1 LATLL
6 LNWGGIFQGKQIIH
20 SMQRPIFTFSKTSR
34 SASAK
39 RAFKGFYLILSSIF
53 ITLINLPFSFAKLAA
68 SNPVKKDAVVAS
80 AVPLPAPAPSP
91 IPSFKG
97 FFSMKSVYDSLRLD
111 LSGLSR
117 QAYDY
122 ALEGW
127 QKLIDQGK
135 IFNQSVMAI
144 VDFSQPSTQKRLYI
158 LDMENYRVLF
168 NTLVAHGRNS
178 GKEWASSFSN
188 KASSFKSSPGF
199 YVTGDTYN
207 GDNGYSLRLT
217 GVEKGINDNAENR
230 AIVLHGA
237 DYVDESWINAQGYIG
252 RSLGCPAVPRKDA
265 ADIINTIKSGACLFI
280 YAPSQQYVSHSM
292 LLH

>member
-1 LATLL
+1 
-6 LNWGGIFQGKQIIH
+6 
-20 SMQRPIFTFSKTSR
+20 MQKPIFTPFKSNR
-34 SASAK
+34 RASTK
-39 RAFKGFYLILSSIF
+39 RAIKGFYLILSSIF
-53 ITLINLPFSFAKLAA
+53 ITLINLPFSFAKMAT
-68 SNPVKKDAVVAS
+68 PHFTKKDAVVAS

-91 IPSFKG
+91 VPSFKG
-97 FFSMKSVYDSLRLD
+97 LFSMKSVYDSLHLD

-127 QKLIDQGK
+127 GKLIEQGK
-135 IFNQSVMAI
+135 ILNQSVMAI

-178 GKEWASSFSN
+178 GKEMANSFSN
-188 KASSFKSSPGF
+188 RASSFKSSPGF
-199 YVTGDTYN
+199 YITGDTYN
-207 GDNGYSLRLT
+207 GDNGYSLKLT

-230 AIVLHGA
+230 AIVMHGA
-237 DYVDESWINAQGYIG
+237 DYVDESWIGAQGYIG

-265 ADIINTIKSGACLFI
+265 TDIINTIKSGACLFI
-280 YAPSQQYVSHSM
+280 YAPTRQYVSHSV

>member
-1 LATLL
+1 
-6 LNWGGIFQGKQIIH
+6 
-20 SMQRPIFTFSKTSR
+20 MQKPIFTPFKSNR
-34 SASAK
+34 RASAK
-39 RAFKGFYLILSSIF
+39 RTFKGFYLILSSLF
-53 ITLINLPFSFAKLAA
+53 ITLINLPFSFAKMATPHF
-68 SNPVKKDAVVAS
+68 SKKEAVVAS
-80 AVPLPAPAPSP
+80 AIALPAPAPSP
-91 IPSFKG
+91 VPSFKG
-97 FFSMKSVYDSLRLD
+97 LFSMKSVYDSLHLD

-127 QKLIDQGK
+127 DKLIEQGK
-135 IFNQSVMAI
+135 ILNQSVMAI

-178 GKEWASSFSN
+178 GKEMANSFSN

-199 YVTGDTYN
+199 YITGDTYN
-207 GDNGYSLRLT
+207 GDNGYSLKLT

-230 AIVLHGA
+230 AIVMHGA
-237 DYVDESWINAQGYIG
+237 DYVNESWINSQGYIG
-252 RSLGCPAVPRKDA
+252 RSLGCPAVPREDA
-265 ADIINTIKSGACLFI
+265 TEIINTIKSGACLFI
-280 YAPSQQYVSHSM
+280 YVPNQQYVSHSM

>member
-1 LATLL
+1 
-6 LNWGGIFQGKQIIH
+6 
-20 SMQRPIFTFSKTSR
+20 MQEPTFTSSKSSR
-34 SASAK
+34 RASAK

-53 ITLINLPFSFAKLAA
+53 ITLINLPFSFAKLATP
-68 SNPVKKDAVVAS
+68 NLTKKEAVVAS
-80 AVPLPAPAPSP
+80 VVPVPAPAPSP
-91 IPSFKG
+91 SPMPSAKG

-127 QKLIDQGK
+127 QKLIGQGK
-135 IFNQSVMAI
+135 ILNQSVMAI

-158 LDMENYRVLF
+158 LDMNNYRVLF

-188 KASSFKSSPGF
+188 KASSYKSSPGF
-199 YVTGDTYN
+199 YITGDTYN
-207 GDNGYSLRLT
+207 GDNGYSLKLT

-237 DYVDESWINAQGYIG
+237 DYVDESWINTQGYIG

-280 YAPSQQYVSHSM
+280 YAPDQKYVSHSM

>member
-1 LATLL
+1 
-6 LNWGGIFQGKQIIH
+6 
-20 SMQRPIFTFSKTSR
+20 MQKPIFTSSKSSHR
-34 SASAK
+34 ASAK
-39 RAFKGFYLILSSIF
+39 RAIKGFYVILSSIF
-53 ITLINLPFSFAKLAA
+53 ITLINLPFSFAKMATPHFL
-68 SNPVKKDAVVAS
+68 KKDEVVAS

-91 IPSFKG
+91 VPSFKG
-97 FFSMKSVYDSLRLD
+97 LFSMKNVYDSLHLD

-122 ALEGW
+122 ALQGW
-127 QKLIDQGK
+127 EKLIEQGK
-135 IFNQSVMAI
+135 ILNQSVMAI

-178 GKEWASSFSN
+178 GKEMANSFSN
-188 KASSFKSSPGF
+188 RASSFKSSPGF
-199 YVTGDTYN
+199 YITGDTYN
-207 GDNGYSLRLT
+207 GDNGYSLKLT
-217 GVEKGINDNAENR
+217 GVEKGINDNAEHR
-230 AIVLHGA
+230 AIVMHGA

-265 ADIINTIKSGACLFI
+265 IDIINTIKSGACLFI
-280 YAPSQQYVSHSM
+280 YSPNQQYVSHSM

>member
-1 LATLL
+1 
-6 LNWGGIFQGKQIIH
+6 
-20 SMQRPIFTFSKTSR
+20 MQKPIFTPFKR
-34 SASAK
+34 NRRASAK
-39 RAFKGFYLILSSIF
+39 RAIKGFYLILSSIF
-53 ITLINLPFSFAKLAA
+53 ITLINLPFSFAKMAT
-68 SNPVKKDAVVAS
+68 PHFTKKDAVVAS
-80 AVPLPAPAPSP
+80 AFPLPAPAPSP
-91 IPSFKG
+91 VPSFKG
-97 FFSMKSVYDSLRLD
+97 LFSMKSVYDSLHLD

-127 QKLIDQGK
+127 EKLIEQGK

-178 GKEWASSFSN
+178 GKEMANSFSN
-188 KASSFKSSPGF
+188 RASSFKSSPGF
-199 YVTGDTYN
+199 YITGDTYN
-207 GDNGYSLRLT
+207 GDNGYSLKLT

-230 AIVLHGA
+230 AIVMHGA

-265 ADIINTIKSGACLFI
+265 TDIINTIKSGACLFI
-280 YAPSQQYVSHSM
+280 YAPTQQYVSHSV